1 MMGNT
6 DIPSSQ
12 IDNKKQEDFQINN
25 ETQQQQFQ
33 LQDQQSPQQNS
44 RSFGGIIF
52 FTFLFK
58 FLPLCTYFY
67 STLKPMSE
75 QYLFF
80 LIGFYNGL
88 DFWYTKNISGRFLA
102 GLVWGSEVDQNGN
115 DKWFFEKE
123 PPKEGANPI
132 NKFMLWGSLGIS
144 SVCWGIYLIWAF
156 INRNEMTV
164 YICLIGAVLAY
175 VNLFAFLYCELEIKK
190 KIIPLIEEQF
200 FLIYEKMIKK
210 LINTLKESTKD
221 IKIGNIDKQGGNT
234 AILENLPNYQEIMK
248 LMGKDNLGQSSE

>member
-1 MMGNT
+1 MMENAIT
-6 DIPSSQ
+6 PSTQEDSKQQQDFQ
-12 IDNKKQEDFQINN
+12 IDNEM
-25 ETQQQQFQ
+25 QQQQFQ
-33 LQDQQSPQQNS
+33 MQEQQSSQQNV

-67 STLKPMSE
+67 STLKPMPE

-80 LIGFYNGL
+80 LVGFYNGL

-115 DKWFFEKE
+115 DKWVFEKE

-132 NKFMLWGSLGIS
+132 NKFILWGSLGIS
-144 SVCWGIYLIWAF
+144 SICWGFYLIWAF
-156 INRNEMTV
+156 IDRNEMTV
-164 YICLIGAVLAY
+164 YICLIGVVLAY

-200 FLIYEKMIKK
+200 FVIYEKMIKK
-210 LINTLKESTKD
+210 LIDTLKESTKNMQ
-221 IKIGNIDKQGGNT
+221 IGSVDNKGGDST
-234 AILENLPNYQEIMK
+234 LLENLPNYQEIMK
-248 LMGKDNLGQSSE
+248 LMGKGNPGQPSE

>member
-1 MMGNT
+1 MGDVNT
-6 DIPSSQ
+6 PSTEVDI
-12 IDNKKQEDFQINN
+12 KKQQDFQNN
-25 ETQQQQFQ
+25 DVTQQQQFQ
-33 LQDQQSPQQNS
+33 PQDQQPPQKNA
-44 RSFGGIIF
+44 RSVGGIIF
-52 FTFLFK
+52 FTFFLK

-67 STLKPMSE
+67 STLKPMPE

-132 NKFMLWGSLGIS
+132 NKFILWGSLGIS
-144 SVCWGIYLIWAF
+144 SICWGIYLIWAF

-164 YICLIGAVLAY
+164 YICLIGVVLAY

-190 KIIPLIEEQF
+190 KLLPLIEGHF
-200 FLIYEKMIKK
+200 FNVYEKMIKK
-210 LINTLKESTKD
+210 LLDILKESTKD
-221 IKIGNIDKQGGNT
+221 MKIGNIDNQGGNNT
-234 AILENLPNYQEIMK
+234 MLENLPNYQEIMK
-248 LMGKDNLGQSSE
+248 LMGKDNLEQPSE